1 MSGDTFRPKG
11 SAGRVR
17 PALLAVLILAQA
29 LSNAV
34 FPGLGLAFLVLL
46 LWRPARR
53 SRAFVGML
61 IVVAT
66 LSAVLL
72 ASVIAD
78 FVGGPKVGYSL
89 G

>member
-1 MSGDTFRPKG
+1 MSGDTFRPRG
-11 SAGRVR
+11 AATRVR

-34 FPGLGLAFLVLL
+34 VPGLGLAFLLLL
-46 LWRPARR
+46 LWRPAKR
-53 SRAFVGML
+53 SRAFVAML
-61 IVVAT
+61 TVVAT

-78 FVGGPKVGYSL
+78 FVGGPTVGYSF

>member
-1 MSGDTFRPKG
+1 MSGDTSRPRG

-17 PALLAVLILAQA
+17 PALLAVLILLQA

-34 FPGLGLAFLVLL
+34 VPGLGLAFLALL

-53 SRAFVGML
+53 SRAFVATL

-66 LSAVLL
+66 MSAVLL
-72 ASVIAD
+72 ASVIAE
-78 FVGGPKVGYSL
+78 FVGGPTVGYSF